1 MPIVALLLH
10 HKIMVERI
18 HQLNIDLLLIGYELL
33 PARYRQLVNR
43 IEIVVLLVCYQ
54 SGNYGYVHSID
65 SIV

>member
-1 MPIVALLLH
+1 
-10 HKIMVERI
+10 MVERI